1 MIILPTVSLKTTVV
15 NTQVVPVGVF
25 VYTAT
30 TNTSQGKAQKN
41 KTADKEAQ
49 VGVHNNLQ
57 YGPKHTLQ
65 ATDIVLPPAC
75 LLQLLQIFFF

>member
-1 MIILPTVSLKTTVV
+1 MV
-15 NTQVVPVGVF
+15 NKQAVPVGVF
-25 VYTAT
+25 VYTVTA
-30 TNTSQGKAQKN
+30 NTSQGKSHKN
-41 KTADKEAQ
+41 KTTDKKAQ

-65 ATDIVLPPAC
+65 ATDTVLPPAC